1 MSDQHRF
8 PDAGEDAVSCT
19 PIGTGQK
26 RHLQAL
32 LWALKPLANLRGS
45 LPLPAVTTFLLV
57 ALDEGK
63 GVGAYAQAF
72 GMHRSMMSRYLHD
85 LADRAR
91 NGGPGLGLI
100 AILSHPTHPR
110 RRQIFLT
117 ERGRLIAG
125 RIFRQIRKGGRPFQ
139 NDMDLD
145 AA

>member
-1 MSDQHRF
+1 MPDQ
-8 PDAGEDAVSCT
+8 PAPVPAGNAVSIT
-19 PIGTGQK
+19 PIATGEK

-45 LPLPAVTTFLLV
+45 LPLPVVTTFLLV

-72 GMHRSMMSRYLHD
+72 GMHRSIMSRYLHD

-100 AILSHPTHPR
+100 AIRSHPTDPR

-117 ERGRLIAG
+117 ESGRLIAG
-125 RIFRQIRKGGRPFQ
+125 RIFRQIRRGGRPFEK
-139 NDMDLD
+139 DMNVG